1 MSPRPAERMKEI
13 PPSST
18 LRVLSLAKKLEREGR
33 NILHLE
39 VGEPDFDTPEH
50 VKRAAWEALQKG
62 MTKYTPSEGLPELRE
77 AVAERVGAE
86 RENVLITP
94 GAKHAIFCAME
105 AILDPGEEVI
115 LPSPC
120 WTYDGIVLS
129 VGGKPVF
136 LETRMEEGFRVD
148 VERLEKALTPRTKLL
163 VLNSPSNPT
172 GAILDEENLKAILD
186 FARERDLWILTDEIY
201 DRLVYEGKSTSL
213 LSLAGSIEGI
223 VYINGFSK
231 TYAMTGW
238 RLGYAVAPKEL
249 IAEMNKIQQA
259 STSCVPGFVQ
269 MAGLEALRGPQDFVE
284 RMREEFRRR
293 RDFMVKGLSSLGLKC
308 LPPKGAFYLFPR
320 LPEGWKDSTSFC
332 EHLLQEVGIAS
343 VPGIGFG
350 PFGEGHVRFSFACSM
365 EVLKETL
372 QRLGEFLQHHH
383 ISG

>member
-1 MSPRPAERMKEI
+1 MKEI

-33 NILHLE
+33 SILHLE

-172 GAILDEENLKAILD
+172 GAVLDEENLKAILD

-213 LSLAGSIEGI
+213 LSLAGSMEGI

>member
-1 MSPRPAERMKEI
+1 MKGI

-18 LRVLSLAKKLEREGR
+18 LRVLSLAKRLEREGR
-33 NILHLE
+33 SILHLE

-50 VKRAAWEALQKG
+50 VKRAAWEALRRG

-86 RENVLITP
+86 AGNVLITP

-148 VERLEKALTPRTKLL
+148 PERLERAITPRTKLL

-172 GAILDEENLKAILD
+172 GAVLDEGNLRALLEL
-186 FARERDLWILTDEIY
+186 ARERDLWILTDEIY
-201 DRLVYEGKSTSL
+201 DRLVYEGRSPSL
-213 LSLAGSIEGI
+213 LSLAGSLEGI

-249 IAEMNKIQQA
+249 VAEMNKIQQA

-269 MAGLEALRGPQDFVE
+269 VAGLEALRGPQDFVE
-284 RMREEFRRR
+284 GMREEFRRR
-293 RDFMVKGLSSLGLKC
+293 RDFLVKGLSSLGLRC
-308 LPPKGAFYLFPR
+308 LPPRGAFYVFPR
-320 LPEGWKDSTSFC
+320 LPEGMGDSTRFC
-332 EHLLQEVGIAS
+332 EQLLEEAGIAS
-343 VPGIGFG
+343 VPGAGFG

-365 EVLKETL
+365 EVLRETL
-372 QRLGEFLQHHH
+372 RRLEEFL
-383 ISG
+383 GGRTGG

>member
-1 MSPRPAERMKEI
+1 MKEI

-33 NILHLE
+33 SILHLE

-172 GAILDEENLKAILD
+172 GAVLDEENLKAILD

-201 DRLVYEGKSTSL
+201 DRLVYEGKGTSL
-213 LSLAGSIEGI
+213 LSLAGSLEGI

-284 RMREEFRRR
+284 RMREEFRKR

-332 EHLLQEVGIAS
+332 EHLLREVGIAS

-372 QRLGEFLQHHH
+372 QRLGEFLQR

>member
-1 MSPRPAERMKEI
+1 MKEI

-33 NILHLE
+33 SILHLE

-172 GAILDEENLKAILD
+172 GAVLDEENLKAILD

-213 LSLAGSIEGI
+213 LSLAGSVEGI

>member
-1 MSPRPAERMKEI
+1 MKEI

>member
-1 MSPRPAERMKEI
+1 MKEI

-33 NILHLE
+33 SILHLE

-172 GAILDEENLKAILD
+172 GA
-186 FARERDLWILTDEIY
+186 
-201 DRLVYEGKSTSL
+201 
-213 LSLAGSIEGI
+213 
-223 VYINGFSK
+223 
-231 TYAMTGW
+231 
-238 RLGYAVAPKEL
+238 
-249 IAEMNKIQQA
+249 
-259 STSCVPGFVQ
+259 
-269 MAGLEALRGPQDFVE
+269 
-284 RMREEFRRR
+284 
-293 RDFMVKGLSSLGLKC
+293 
-308 LPPKGAFYLFPR
+308 
-320 LPEGWKDSTSFC
+320 
-332 EHLLQEVGIAS
+332 
-343 VPGIGFG
+343 
-350 PFGEGHVRFSFACSM
+350 
-365 EVLKETL
+365 VL
-372 QRLGEFLQHHH
+372 
-383 ISG
+383 

>member
-1 MSPRPAERMKEI
+1 MKEI

-33 NILHLE
+33 SILHLE

-172 GAILDEENLKAILD
+172 GAVLDEENLKAILD

-213 LSLAGSIEGI
+213 LSLAGSLEGI

-372 QRLGEFLQHHH
+372 QRLGEFLQR